1 MLFTPQ
7 KRRKM
12 LRNLTLVVFNLHI
25 LASDQKTFLF
35 FRATFEQLSL
45 QKATFDCLLVTFEQL
60 FEKLRETFWKFLS
73 NLWKA
78 LTAFIS

>member
-7 KRRKM
+7 KRTKM
-12 LRNLTLVVFNLHI
+12 LRNLTLVVYNLHI
-25 LASDQKTFLF
+25 LASDQTTFLF

-78 LTAFIS
+78 LTTFIS

>member
-1 MLFTPQ
+1 MFNNAVYVAEKCLEI
-7 KRRKM
+7 
-12 LRNLTLVVFNLHI
+12 LLLLYNLHI
-25 LASDQKTFLF
+25 LASEQKTFLF

-60 FEKLRETFWKFLS
+60 FEKLRETFWKILS
-73 NLWKA
+73 NLSKA